1 MGDHNALL
9 NSAKQSISE
18 AIELDNKGEY
28 EKAYSKYQRALEQF
42 IVALRYEKNPASKQV
57 LERKVTEYMD
67 RAEMLKKAIKEGTN
81 KRKAAVETSGGSTSS
96 SENDKLRGALEG
108 AIITEK
114 PDVKW
119 SDVAGL
125 EAAKEALK
133 EAVILPARFPQLF
146 TGKRRPW
153 KGILLYGPPGTGKS
167 YLAKAV
173 ATEADSV
180 FFAVSSAD
188 LVSKWQG
195 ESERLVRSLFSMA
208 RESAPAIIFIDEVD
222 SLCGTRGEGENE
234 SSRRI
239 KTEFLVQMQGVG
251 HKHDGILVL
260 GATNLPWALD
270 PAMRRRFEKRIYI
283 PLPEAHARTI
293 IFKLNVGDTPN
304 ELSEY
309 DYKKLGEQSDGFSG
323 SDVAVV
329 VREALMLP
337 LRECQSA
344 KFFREDANGF
354 YFPVTEYPPCPF
366 CPMKLSNE
374 PCPVSKVCNMFQ

>member
-133 EAVILPARFPQLF
+133 EAVILPARFPQVLSFIRF
-146 TGKRRPW
+146 TNICIIVISHSNVAISYSQYRIITAIFNI
-153 KGILLYGPPGTGKS
+153 ILSIEL
-167 YLAKAV
+167 
-173 ATEADSV
+173 
-180 FFAVSSAD
+180 
-188 LVSKWQG
+188 
-195 ESERLVRSLFSMA
+195 
-208 RESAPAIIFIDEVD
+208 IF
-222 SLCGTRGEGENE
+222 
-234 SSRRI
+234 
-239 KTEFLVQMQGVG
+239 
-251 HKHDGILVL
+251 
-260 GATNLPWALD
+260 
-270 PAMRRRFEKRIYI
+270 MR
-283 PLPEAHARTI
+283 
-293 IFKLNVGDTPN
+293 
-304 ELSEY
+304 
-309 DYKKLGEQSDGFSG
+309 
-323 SDVAVV
+323 
-329 VREALMLP
+329 
-337 LRECQSA
+337 
-344 KFFREDANGF
+344 
-354 YFPVTEYPPCPF
+354 
-366 CPMKLSNE
+366 
-374 PCPVSKVCNMFQ
+374 